1 MTKKPDLPGEPSAL
15 VVRRMP
21 IDALQADPRNAM
33 THPEA
38 SVAAIE
44 SSLREFGQQ
53 KPIVVDQTGM
63 IVAGHGTVEAAKR
76 LGWTHVE
83 AAISDLEGPKR
94 DGYAIADNR
103 TAQLAKWHDEQLAA
117 TLASLAEAGVSH
129 VAVGFTDRDL
139 ARLLAGE
146 KRRIGSDD
154 PPPIAKVA
162 VSQVGE
168 VYQLGPHRVACGSST
183 DAATWDAVMLGDLAH
198 CLWTDPPYGVSYQ
211 SAGRRGKANQHAV
224 IKNDAL
230 SDDALE
236 LLVRQSV
243 GAFIEHAA
251 PGAAVYVAAPPGPP
265 SVPFALACRTLG
277 VFRQRLIWAK
287 SQMVF
292 GRSDYHYRHED
303 IYYGFAPCDAGR
315 GRGPSGGGWYGDD
328 AQTSVMEFPSPHR
341 SDDHPTQKPIALIGA
356 CLQNSARKGDIV
368 ADGFGGS
375 GSTMIAA
382 DVHGSVARL
391 IELDPLYVDVIR
403 RRWTKHALV
412 NGVDPGPGALDP

>member
-1 MTKKPDLPGEPSAL
+1 MTKRPTVGIQGEPSAL
-15 VVRRMP
+15 NIQRLPV
-21 IDALQADPRNAM
+21 DGLQADPRNAM

-38 SVAAIE
+38 SLASIT

-53 KPIVVDQTGM
+53 KPIVVDATGM

-76 LGWTHVE
+76 LGWSHVE

-146 KRRIGSDD
+146 KKRTGSDD
-154 PPPIAKVA
+154 PPPVEKVA
-162 VSQVGE
+162 VSKPGE

-183 DAATWDAVMLGDLAH
+183 DASTWDAVMQGDLAH
-198 CLWTDPPYGVSYQ
+198 CLWTDPPYGVAYTSPWKN
-211 SAGRRGKANQHAV
+211 RKAIANDSLSVDELEAFVELAV
-224 IKNDAL
+224 GQAIRA
-230 SDDALE
+230 
-236 LLVRQSV
+236 
-243 GAFIEHAA
+243 AA
-251 PGAAVYVAAPPGPP
+251 PGAAVYVAGPAGPP
-265 SVPFALACRTLG
+265 SIPFSTALLRLG
-277 VFRQRLIWAK
+277 VFRQRLVWVK
-287 SQMVF
+287 STLVV
-292 GRSDYHYRHED
+292 GNSDYHYRYED
-303 IYYGFAPCDAGR
+303 IYYGYAPGGGGR
-315 GRGPSGGGWYGDD
+315 GRSHGGWYGDN
-328 AQTSVMEFPSPHR
+328 AQTTVLEFDRPSR
-341 SDDHPTQKPIALIGA
+341 NKEHPTMKPIALIGA

-375 GSTMIAA
+375 GSTLIAA

-412 NGVDPGPGALDP
+412 NGADPGPGALDP